1 MIVEKL
7 TNKMVNGSDI
17 IGKWPDG
24 SDKTIA
30 ESVKVDKDSPYIVV
44 SDMTVVKKSEVFEL
58 ACRILVGQAQAGIK
72 PMPEDAVEAAK
83 KMYHLKELM

>member
-1 MIVEKL
+1 MFVEKL
-7 TNKMVNGSDI
+7 TNKMVDGSEI

-24 SDKTIA
+24 SEKTVA
-30 ESVKVDKDSPYIVV
+30 ESIKVDKDSPYLQV
-44 SDMTVVKKSEVFEL
+44 SDMTVVRKSEVFEL

-83 KMYHLKELM
+83 KMYHLKELL